1 MFTARRNWEAYIYE
15 PFFTVEIVTESGEGF
30 ENWWEGWYG
39 RGNGRKCLDNTI
51 PFDILPC
58 AILR

>member
-15 PFFTVEIVTESGEGF
+15 PFFTVEMVTESGEGF

-39 RGNGRKCLDNTI
+39 RGNGREVFGQYDTL
-51 PFDILPC
+51 
-58 AILR
+58 